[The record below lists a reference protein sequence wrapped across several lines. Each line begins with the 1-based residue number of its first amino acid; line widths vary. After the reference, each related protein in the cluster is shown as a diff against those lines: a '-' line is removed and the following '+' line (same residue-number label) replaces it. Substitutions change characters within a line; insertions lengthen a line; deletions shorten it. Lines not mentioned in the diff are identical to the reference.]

1 MRAKLKFNSNQICL
15 KKKLSLGL
23 RLYILNIL
31 VNVHQFYVSQCCF
44 FGPVTLVF
52 IIYGLCFTI
61 WEGLHSTRKYHNQQ
75 LTTQVQ
81 QWNILSLV
89 YLLWKAKY
97 VGELLSFHWFYRLI
111 HGMKTEI
118 KPLDTSCFLFIF
130 FRFSLAKH
138 EDKINFLE
146 KGKSG
151 FLRLCQSYLSM
162 RLI

>member
-31 VNVHQFYVSQCCF
+31 VNVHQFYVSRVVF
-44 FGPVTLVF
+44 LVQY
-52 IIYGLCFTI
+52 ILV
-61 WEGLHSTRKYHNQQ
+61 RKYHNQQ

>member
-1 MRAKLKFNSNQICL
+1 MRAKLKVQKSQFRVKAIYIEYTCKCPPILCL
-15 KKKLSLGL
+15 TVL
-23 RLYILNIL
+23 
-31 VNVHQFYVSQCCF
+31 F

-61 WEGLHSTRKYHNQQ
+61 WEGLHSARKYHDQQ